1 MIVRGAISGVVWAI
15 FILVFSFYM
24 VKDAPHFGRFVAINV
39 PEPLRPELSRL
50 WHEIVRIWNSFVRG
64 QFGVAFIMGITVMVT
79 MGALGVRNAAVLGLI
94 SGVMEFVPAI
104 GPVIAAVP
112 GVLIAIFLGSS
123 WLPIPNLWFALVV
136 GLTYFLL
143 QQFENLYLV
152 PRVVGSRVR
161 LHPAVVIVGVLAGLQ
176 LGGILGVLLAAPTI
190 ASARVL
196 LGYVYGKLF
205 DTEPFRP
212 IEAPRDRSQLWKE
225 LVQEHSVRAVLFDLD
240 GTLIETDDVAVAAVA
255 ARSALPGPA
264 GDRGAASASGKA
276 FADGQRGTCQRAD
289 DVSRPSRSGQPAVP
303 AERCPPPLARHPQ
316 AGGLRRRRRQP

>member
-1 MIVRGAISGVVWAI
+1 MVVRGAVSGVVWTI
-15 FILVFSFYM
+15 FVLVFSFYM
-24 VKDAPHFGRFVAINV
+24 VKDGSRFGRFIAMNV
-39 PEPLRPELSRL
+39 PETWRPELGYL

-112 GVLIAIFLGSS
+112 GILIAVFLGSS

-152 PRVVGSRVR
+152 PQVVGSRVR

-176 LGGILGVLLAAPTI
+176 LGGILGVLLGGADHRI
-190 ASARVL
+190 
-196 LGYVYGKLF
+196 G
-205 DTEPFRP
+205 
-212 IEAPRDRSQLWKE
+212 PR
-225 LVQEHSVRAVLFDLD
+225 
-240 GTLIETDDVAVAAVA
+240 A
-255 ARSALPGPA
+255 ARLCLS
-264 GDRGAASASGKA
+264 
-276 FADGQRGTCQRAD
+276 Q
-289 DVSRPSRSGQPAVP
+289 AV
-303 AERCPPPLARHPQ
+303 
-316 AGGLRRRRRQP
+316 